1 MEGTKQTPKA
11 SLEGATSVPV
21 VARTPAENHK
31 GDAMTGVGMG
41 PGKTVERAQTL
52 IATGIPTT
60 VRRIRVAPMRKEIPV
75 DRLSGVRAAGGV
87 VQGVSGRVTVKARQ
101 RDRRAR
107 QATMVMG
114 QKPVI
119 PEMRKPGRPANPIA
133 QSDRINSAHVSTW
146 DVCGNMS
153 ATANLSSW

>member
-1 MEGTKQTPKA
+1 MKQSQKA

-21 VARTPAENHK
+21 VGPTPAENHR

-41 PGKTVERAQTL
+41 PGKTVERTQTL
-52 IATGIPTT
+52 IATGIRTT
-60 VRRIRVAPMRKEIPV
+60 ARRIRVVPMRKEIPV
-75 DRLSGVRAAGGV
+75 DRLRGVRGAGEV
-87 VQGVSGRVTVKARQ
+87 VQGVSGRGTVKARQ

-107 QATMVMG
+107 QATMATAPE
-114 QKPVI
+114 PVI
-119 PEMRKPGRPANPIA
+119 QEMRKPGPPGNPST